1 MGYRAAAWLAW
12 SVWALCVALLALTA
26 LLDYHTSLSPNKGD
40 QNVYQL
46 FAVPLLAYVTVGAFV
61 ASRRP
66 RNLVGWML
74 CAIGFV
80 LVAYS
85 FGVAYAD
92 YALLSEAGSALPGGM
107 YMACISKSLVALPV
121 LLLAFTMLI
130 LLFPDGHLPDRSLR
144 AVPWVAVGGGTVSAL
159 WAVTAEG
166 AFGRYSVR
174 NPLHVGGMLGDVV
187 DGFGRLGA
195 AALLVSLVVAI
206 IAVFVR
212 LGDAQGMER
221 QRLKWFAYAAAV
233 LLGSLFLG
241 LPILWYLPSWIGFPL
256 GTAVF
261 SAIPVAV
268 GIAVLRYRLY
278 DIDRIINRTL
288 VYGALTALLAAG
300 YFGSIMVL
308 QGVGD
313 LVFQAP
319 FRALIGRESQLATV
333 AATLVIAALFTPLRR
348 RLQSF
353 IDKRFYR
360 SKYDTRKT
368 LEAFSAQLRRET
380 NLDALSADL
389 VEVVR
394 QTIQPAHV
402 SLWLR
407 EPARKQA
414 RKLST
419 PSEDIASPATRL
431 PR

>member
-1 MGYRAAAWLAW
+1 MGYRAAALLAW

-26 LLDYHTSLSPNKGD
+26 LLDYYTPLSPIKGNE
-40 QNVYQL
+40 NVSQ
-46 FAVPLLAYVTVGAFV
+46 FIAVPLLVYVTVGAFV

-66 RNLVGWML
+66 GNLVGWML

-80 LVAYS
+80 LVAEG
-85 FGVAYAD
+85 FGLAYAD
-92 YALLSEAGSALPGGM
+92 YALLARAGSALPGSV
-107 YMACISKSLVALPV
+107 YMICISQSLVALPALILV
-121 LLLAFTMLI
+121 FTMLI

-159 WAVTAEG
+159 WAVTAED

-174 NPLHVGGMLGDVV
+174 NPLHVGGILGDVV

-212 LGDAQGMER
+212 LGDAEGVER

-233 LLGSLFLG
+233 LLGSIFIG
-241 LPILWYLPSWIGFPL
+241 LPFVWFLPPWIGFPL
-256 GTAVF
+256 GVAVF

-268 GIAVLRYRLY
+268 GVAVLRYRLY

-300 YFGSIMVL
+300 YFVTIVAL
-308 QGVGD
+308 QGIGNV
-313 LVFQAP
+313 VYQVP
-319 FRALIGRESQLATV
+319 FRALTGQESQLATI
-333 AATLVIAALFTPLRR
+333 AATLAIAALFTPLRR

-368 LEAFSAQLRRET
+368 LDAFSAQLRNESD
-380 NLDALSADL
+380 LEALSEDL
-389 VEVVR
+389 VGVVKE
-394 QTIQPAHV
+394 TMQPAHV

-407 EPARKQA
+407 ETDSR
-414 RKLST
+414 
-419 PSEDIASPATRL
+419 
-431 PR
+431 PRRAH

>member
-1 MGYRAAAWLAW
+1 MGYRAAALLAW

-26 LLDYHTSLSPNKGD
+26 LLDYYTPLSPNRGN
-40 QNVYQL
+40 QNVSQ
-46 FAVPLLAYVTVGAFV
+46 FIAVPLLVYVTVGAFV

-66 RNLVGWML
+66 GNLVGWML

-80 LVAYS
+80 LVAEG
-85 FGVAYAD
+85 FGLAYAD
-92 YALLSEAGSALPGGM
+92 YALLARAGSALPDSV
-107 YMACISKSLVALPV
+107 YMICISQSLVALPALILV
-121 LLLAFTMLI
+121 FTMLI

-159 WAVTAEG
+159 WAVTAED

-174 NPLHVGGMLGDVV
+174 NPLHVGGILGDVV

-212 LGDAQGMER
+212 LGDAEGVER

-233 LLGSLFLG
+233 LLGSIFIG
-241 LPILWYLPSWIGFPL
+241 LPFVWFLPPWIGFPL
-256 GTAVF
+256 GVAVF

-268 GIAVLRYRLY
+268 GVAVLRYRLY

-300 YFGSIMVL
+300 YFVTIVAL
-308 QGVGD
+308 QGIGNV
-313 LVFQAP
+313 VYQVP
-319 FRALIGRESQLATV
+319 FRALTGQESQLATI
-333 AATLVIAALFTPLRR
+333 AATLAIAALFTPLRR

-360 SKYDTRKT
+360 SKYDARKT
-368 LEAFSAQLRRET
+368 LEAFSAQLRNET
-380 NLDALSADL
+380 DLDALSADL

-414 RKLST
+414 RTLST

-431 PR
+431 PL

>member
-1 MGYRAAAWLAW
+1 MGYRAAALLAW

-26 LLDYHTSLSPNKGD
+26 LLDYYTPLSPNRGN
-40 QNVYQL
+40 QNVSQ
-46 FAVPLLAYVTVGAFV
+46 FIAVPLLVYVTVGAFV

-66 RNLVGWML
+66 GNLVGWML

-80 LVAYS
+80 LVAEG
-85 FGVAYAD
+85 FGLAYAD
-92 YALLSEAGSALPGGM
+92 YALLARAGSALPGSV
-107 YMACISKSLVALPV
+107 YMICISQSLVALPALILV
-121 LLLAFTMLI
+121 FTMLI

-159 WAVTAEG
+159 WAVTAED

-174 NPLHVGGMLGDVV
+174 NPLHVGGILGDVV

-212 LGDAQGMER
+212 LGDAEGVER

-233 LLGSLFLG
+233 LLGSIFIG
-241 LPILWYLPSWIGFPL
+241 LPFVWFLPPWIGFPL
-256 GTAVF
+256 GVAVF

-268 GIAVLRYRLY
+268 GVAVLRYRLY

-300 YFGSIMVL
+300 YFVTIVAL
-308 QGVGD
+308 QGIGNV
-313 LVFQAP
+313 VYQVP
-319 FRALIGRESQLATV
+319 FRALTGQESQLATI
-333 AATLVIAALFTPLRR
+333 AATLAIAALFTPLRR

-360 SKYDTRKT
+360 SKYDARKT
-368 LEAFSAQLRRET
+368 LEAFSAQLRNET
-380 NLDALSADL
+380 DLDALSADL

-431 PR
+431 PC